1 MLYKWFTYTTFAY
14 PWVLPLLLAVPLLI
28 YWHVKKHQ
36 QQTASFSVTTTH
48 FLQRR
53 TSWKVGMRH
62 LPFILRC
69 MALTALIIALARP
82 QHKFTEQQ
90 TDGEG
95 IDIVLCFDISGS
107 MTEQDF
113 QPNRLEASKEVA
125 SEFVRNRPGDR
136 IGVTIFSSQSFT
148 MCPITTDHN
157 TVLAQINNIQSGYL
171 QDEGTA
177 IGSGVAT
184 SVDRLRSSKSKSKV
198 IVLLTD
204 GVDFGGMIPPDIAKD
219 MAKTYGIK
227 VYTIGVG
234 SNKEMDVQVQTE
246 FGTTTQKKKL
256 EFNEGLLKNMAEE
269 TGGQY
274 FHAADKDA
282 LKNVYQSINQLE
294 KTKVQ
299 LTTYSRFTDQYFWFL
314 AVGLG
319 LVVMEL
325 FLRLTV
331 VKKFP

>member
-1 MLYKWFTYTTFAY
+1 MLYNWYKHIEFAY
-14 PWVLPLLLAVPLLI
+14 PWVLPLLLAILYMI
-28 YWHVKKHQ
+28 YWYLKNNQ
-36 QQTASFSVTTTH
+36 QQSASLTVTTVH
-48 FLQRR
+48 FLPR
-53 TSWKVGMRH
+53 TFSWKVRLRH
-62 LPFILRC
+62 LPFVLRC

-82 QHKFTEQQ
+82 QLKFTEQQ
-90 TDGEG
+90 TDGDG

-107 MTEQDF
+107 MTERDF

-125 SEFVRNRPGDR
+125 AAFVRNRPGDR

-177 IGSGVAT
+177 IGSGIAT
-184 SVDRLRSSKSKSKV
+184 SVDRLRDSKSKSKI

-204 GVDFGGMIPPDIAKD
+204 GVDFGGRIPPDIAKD
-219 MAKTYGIK
+219 MAKTFGIK

-234 SNKEMDVQVQTE
+234 SNKEVDVEVQSA
-246 FGTTTQKKKL
+246 FGTTTQRKKL
-256 EFNEGLLKNMAEE
+256 EFNEGLLKNIADE

-274 FHAADKDA
+274 FHATDKDA
-282 LKNVYQSINQLE
+282 LMKIYESINQLE

-299 LTTYSRFTDQYFWFL
+299 VTTYNRYTDEYFWFL
-314 AVGLG
+314 VAGLG
-319 LVVMEL
+319 LLLLETT
-325 FLRLTV
+325 LRLTV
-331 VKKFP
+331 LKKFP